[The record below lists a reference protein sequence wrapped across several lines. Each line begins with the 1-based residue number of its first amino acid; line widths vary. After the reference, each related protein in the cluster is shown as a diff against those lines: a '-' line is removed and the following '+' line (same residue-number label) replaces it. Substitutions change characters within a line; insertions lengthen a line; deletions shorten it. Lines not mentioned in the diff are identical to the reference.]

1 MKVFKWVLIFLLWW
15 VIATAVSIA
24 IELGMAALG
33 FPLSSAGS
41 GLIIAIIIT
50 FGLILYGTRKQK

>member
-1 MKVFKWVLIFLLWW
+1 MKILKWIGVFILWW
-15 VIATAVSIA
+15 IIASVVSIA
-24 IELGMAALG
+24 IELGMAVGG

>member
-1 MKVFKWVLIFLLWW
+1 MKILKWIGMFLLWW
-15 VIATAVSIA
+15 AIATIVSIA
-24 IELGMAALG
+24 IELGMAAFG

-50 FGLILYGTRKQK
+50 FGLILYGTRK